1 MLKYYFAAFLS
12 VFLTAISQL
21 LFKLGANCASRRS
34 VFFVYINP
42 YSLSAYTILLAVTL
56 LSVYAYTKLP
66 VKLAVVLLPFT
77 YILVGLFSFL
87 FLKEKIT
94 RTRLIGTGII
104 IMGICI
110 FGSAGIAGSCSWPYG
125 KDDRPEQSEAPR
137 VHEYWPPFTQ
147 AAGEGYAQSREATYE
162 HARSRYV
169 FSIRHGW
176 HLEAAHPGDAP

>member
-21 LFKLGANCASRRS
+21 LFKLGANYASRRS

-94 RTRLIGTGII
+94 RTQLIGTGII

-110 FGSAGIAGSCSWPYG
+110 FGSAGIAGSCSWSYG
-125 KDDRPEQSEAPR
+125 KNCRPEQAGL
-137 VHEYWPPFTQ
+137 HESTSTGNPSRQLPERGMYKAEKPYMNMQGADTYSQ
-147 AAGEGYAQSREATYE
+147 ADMDGFKSYE
-162 HARSRYV
+162 K
-169 FSIRHGW
+169 
-176 HLEAAHPGDAP
+176 D